1 MDLLWRIIYVF
12 LIGGFV
18 WFLHKGIGRYP
29 APLPRSENP
38 RVELREV
45 LFLWGIAML
54 IPILRMFAITPM
66 LASHGVSRAYQELI
80 YLPLLTIFYLILP
93 LFIERNRN
101 KRSIQELGLRWDI
114 RSPEVA
120 VAAVSFGLLSGIIA
134 YANNQAVISMDT
146 LPAGVLILLLY
157 NNDFLEEFYHRGV
170 IQTKLERVF
179 GQGRAIFYGGILF
192 GLTHVV
198 FDVHML
204 MGSQSILFVF
214 LAFVMQVESGWL
226 LGIVFMKTRSLWPG
240 VACHYLANW
249 LPAIL
254 VGVMG

>member
-1 MDLLWRIIYVF
+1 MIYVV
-12 LIGGFV
+12 LIGAFI
-18 WFLHKGIGRYP
+18 WYLHRGLGKYP
-29 APLPRSENP
+29 APLPKSHTPKREIQ
-38 RVELREV
+38 EV
-45 LFLWGIAML
+45 LLLWGVAAI
-54 IPILRMFAITPM
+54 IPILRMFVINTW
-66 LASHGVSRAYQELI
+66 LNASEVSRIVQELI
-80 YLPLLTIFYLILP
+80 YLPLLTLIYLLFP
-93 LFIERNRN
+93 LFIELKLN
-101 KRSIQELGLRWDI
+101 KRTIQELGLRWNVQF
-114 RSPEVA
+114 PEVA
-120 VAAVSFGLLSGIIA
+120 VAAVSFGLVSGIIA
-134 YANNQAVISMDT
+134 YANNQAVISMQA

-198 FDVHML
+198 FDFQML
-204 MGSQSILFVF
+204 MGSQGILFVI

-254 VGVMG
+254 TGLFS